1 MVATYA
7 APNATAPVV
16 GHGLAGQLVTAYALV
31 TISTA
36 PLINDVLQFFT
47 LPKGARIHSAV
58 LKASDMDSST
68 GILIDI
74 GDAGSATR
82 YFSSSTVGQ
91 AATVDTGL
99 AAGGRFYLT
108 TAKTPIVGLIHTAP
122 SGTGATGTVELAI
135 SYVLEDS
142 ATS

>member
-1 MVATYA
+1 MTTTYA
-7 APNATAPVV
+7 ATNAAGPVAAHGQAGAMQVEYAIVNITTAPV
-16 GHGLAGQLVTAYALV
+16 
-31 TISTA
+31 
-36 PLINDVLQFFT
+36 INDILQFFT
-47 LPKGARIHSAV
+47 LPPNARIHSAV

-91 AATVDTGL
+91 AGTVDSTM
-99 AAGGRFYLT
+99 AAGGRFYKT
-108 TAKTPIVGLIHTAP
+108 TAKTAIVGLIHTAP
-122 SGTGATGTVELAI
+122 SGTGATGTCELAI
-135 SYVLEDS
+135 SYIVEDS

>member
-1 MVATYA
+1 MATYA
-7 APNATAPVV
+7 APNATGPVIS
-16 GHGLAGQLVTAYALV
+16 HGAAGVLQTAYALV
-31 TISTA
+31 TISSA

-47 LPKGARIHSAV
+47 LPANARIHGAV

-68 GILIDI
+68 GILIDV

-82 YFSSSTVGQ
+82 FFSSSTVGQ
-91 AATVDTGL
+91 AGTVDVSL
-99 AAGGRFYLT
+99 AAGGRFYKT
-108 TAKTPIVGLIHTAP
+108 TAKTAIVGLIHTAP

-135 SYVLEDS
+135 SYVVEDS